1 MVTINYAFKEVVC
14 KIVYYGPGLSGKT
27 TNLQWVFE
35 KIPSQSRGELIS
47 LATETDRTLYFDFL
61 PINLGTI
68 HGLATKFQLYTVP
81 GQVFY
86 NATRKLVLR
95 GVDGIVFVADSQLAK
110 MDENLESLNNLKENL
125 KEYGYNLEDIPF
137 VLQYNKRDLNDIA
150 EIEQLQQALNKCG
163 LPYFE
168 AVACQGR
175 GVFDTLKSICKL
187 VLDKARSQSSEQV
200 SKPEPVAVAKDSV
213 NAKTE
218 PGAAKQREGSTTSFG
233 ATEFAS
239 GVTVMNTDEE
249 KNAEETEEADRSD
262 GSDSI
267 EIQRFDREIDDFS
280 TDGIKTD
287 EQNDD
292 EAQLDGHISKV
303 QEHNIDED
311 IKGNDSSD
319 IDKRDAVEKA
329 KPAKPFIPG
338 FDIDEANSEGV
349 DAQPGDQTAGSS
361 QDESEIQ
368 DETTRIKTTT
378 PESKPKQHPAVKP
391 DEYEEPNIEQTSD
404 KRESFKDESR
414 DKSDDAEH
422 QEQLS
427 HTDIDLK
434 SEDESAR
441 SNSAL
446 NKPTMRGMSKV
457 KQKGKKKF
465 SLFGWLKRLGRK

>member
-110 MDENLESLNNLKENL
+110 MDENLESLNNLRENL
-125 KEYGYNLEDIPF
+125 KEYGYNLKDIPF
-137 VLQYNKRDLNDIA
+137 VLQYNKRDLTDIA
-150 EIEQLQQALNKCG
+150 EIEQLQQALNERG
-163 LPYFE
+163 VPYFE
-168 AVACQGR
+168 AVACQGK

-200 SKPEPVAVAKDSV
+200 SKPEPVAVAAESV
-213 NAKTE
+213 DAKTE
-218 PGAAKQREGSTTSFG
+218 PEAVKQKEGSTTSFG
-233 ATEFAS
+233 ATEYAS
-239 GVTVMNTDEE
+239 GVTVMNTDNERD
-249 KNAEETEEADRSD
+249 AEEAEEADKGGD
-262 GSDSI
+262 SDSI

-287 EQNDD
+287 GQYDKEQLVDQPSEIQQHD
-292 EAQLDGHISKV
+292 VS
-303 QEHNIDED
+303 
-311 IKGNDSSD
+311 DSSAGIED
-319 IDKRDAVEKA
+319 NEVDEQTAVDKA

-338 FDIDEANSEGV
+338 FDVDEDDPSAV
-349 DAQPGDQTAGSS
+349 DTQSGQQSDSPSRDKLGDQEDTAKIKKTIS
-361 QDESEIQ
+361 ESL
-368 DETTRIKTTT
+368 
-378 PESKPKQHPAVKP
+378 SKQHPAVKP
-391 DEYEEPNIEQTSD
+391 DEGAEDKTEQTTE
-404 KRESFKDESR
+404 KQESSKNESY
-414 DKSDDAEH
+414 DKSDEAEH
-422 QEQLS
+422 QDQLS
-427 HTDIDLK
+427 HTDMDLE
-434 SEDESAR
+434 SEEESAKG
-441 SNSAL
+441 NSAL